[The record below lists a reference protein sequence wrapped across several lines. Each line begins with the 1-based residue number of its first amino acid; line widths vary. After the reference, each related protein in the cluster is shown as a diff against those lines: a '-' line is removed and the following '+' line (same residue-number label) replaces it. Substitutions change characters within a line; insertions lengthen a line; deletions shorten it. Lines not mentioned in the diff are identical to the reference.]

1 MAKVYL
7 VGFMGAG
14 KSTVGKKLGE
24 LLGYK
29 TLDLDDAF
37 EKKYKI
43 TIKSFFQKYDE
54 TLFRILES
62 RILDTTFDM
71 DNVIISSGG
80 GTPCFHNNINKM
92 NTNGITVYLKMSVPS
107 LVDRLQHAKRPR
119 PLLPDKKSYSLKE
132 FTTIKLKERSPDYER
147 AHITVKAEDI
157 DYEFLIKKIKKEIND
172 VL

>member
-7 VGFMGAG
+7 VGFMGVG
-14 KSTVGKKLGE
+14 KSTIGKKLGE

-37 EKKYKI
+37 EEKYKI

-62 RILDTTFDM
+62 RILDTSFDM

-92 NTNGITVYLKMSVPS
+92 NANGITVYLKMSIPS
-107 LVDRLQHAKRPR
+107 LVDRLQNAKRPR
-119 PLLPDKKSYSLKE
+119 PLLPDKQADSLKK
-132 FTTIKLKERSPDYER
+132 FTALKLKERSPDYER
-147 AHITVKAEDI
+147 AHITIEAENI
-157 DYEFLIKKIKKEIND
+157 DYDVLVEKIKKEINH